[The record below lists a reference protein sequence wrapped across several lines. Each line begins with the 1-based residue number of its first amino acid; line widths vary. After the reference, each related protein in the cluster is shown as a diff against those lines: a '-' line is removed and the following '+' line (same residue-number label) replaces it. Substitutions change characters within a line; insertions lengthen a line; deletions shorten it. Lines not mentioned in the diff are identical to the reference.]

1 MDIMKLLK
9 DICYSVREEVTKLGK
24 KEANEAYGIGAG
36 GDIARKIDLVAESK
50 AIEVIK
56 KYDVRCTLLSEEA
69 GIVNLGNDTQKSE
82 GTIVLDAIDGTTN
95 ALRGLPIYSCS
106 IAYATSDTLSSVEY
120 AAVINIPSGDIYYAI
135 KGDGAYMNNSRLSNY
150 GSYSNSNGSTYSIGK
165 GYVIGVNVSGIDE
178 DKLGRLRHILTK
190 TNHVRQ
196 LGSNALE
203 LCFIASGLLDAYIDI
218 RGKIRVT
225 DIAAAYLIL
234 KEAGGIIVDDYAN
247 ELDAKLDISNRLS
260 YIAAANKHVLTDI
273 LAYL

>member
-1 MDIMKLLK
+1 MSAMDIMELLK
-9 DICYSVREEVTKLGK
+9 EICYSVREEVTKLSK

-56 KYDVRCTLLSEEA
+56 RYGMQCSLLSEEA
-69 GIVNLGNDTQKSE
+69 GLVNLADDANKYEDG
-82 GTIVLDAIDGTTN
+82 IFVLDAIDGTTN

-106 IAYATSDTLSSVEY
+106 IAYAESDTLSSVKY

-135 KGDGAYMNNSRLSNY
+135 KGNGAYMNNSRLDHGLTSN
-150 GSYSNSNGSTYSIGK
+150 TGK

-178 DKLGRLRHILTK
+178 GKLDRLRHILSK
-190 TNHVRQ
+190 ANHVRQ

-234 KEAGGIIVDDYAN
+234 KEAGGVIVDDKAN
-247 ELDAKLDISNRLS
+247 ELDAKLDIGKRLS
-260 YIAAANKHVLTDI
+260 YIAAVNKDVLRDI